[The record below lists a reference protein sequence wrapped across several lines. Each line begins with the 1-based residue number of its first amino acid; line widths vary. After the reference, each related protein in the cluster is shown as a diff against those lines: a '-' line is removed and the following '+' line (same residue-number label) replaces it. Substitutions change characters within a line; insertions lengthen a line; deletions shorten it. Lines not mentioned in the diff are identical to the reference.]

1 MTASRSLVTSTSQLT
16 WDTKGQQLLLI
27 EDNES
32 IRDTFKLLLEDEG
45 YLVQTACNGKDA
57 LRVIA
62 EKGEPAAI
70 FLDLN
75 MPEMDGITFLRE
87 RSKANI
93 AVHTPV
99 IVFTAYGRKM
109 QIEGVSEWVKKPV
122 EIERLLSIVSKYCNQ
137 YVLH

>member
-1 MTASRSLVTSTSQLT
+1 MPGSRTLITPSPQLS
-16 WDTKGQQLLLI
+16 WDQKGQQLLLI

-45 YLVQTACNGKDA
+45 YRVMTACNGKDA
-57 LRVIA
+57 LRVIT

-87 RSKANI
+87 RSKANL

-99 IVFTAYGRKM
+99 IVFTAYGKKM

-122 EIERLLSIVSKYCNQ
+122 DVERLLSIVSKYCNQ